1 VADLAHFAVADLAV
15 AVAHVAV
22 ADLAVAVAD
31 LAHCQLEKNKF
42 ATCQTKD
49 K

>member
-1 VADLAHFAVADLAV
+1 MADLAHFAVADLAV

-31 LAHCQLEKNKF
+31 LAHF
-42 ATCQTKD
+42 AEMF
-49 K
+49 